1 MSTVRNSALVQSP
14 DAWLLQSG
22 LAAITQRRATL
33 SHKDMRHYHQLPGYF
48 RAVSLRSLNS
58 SDRKTCSSVD
68 CWSALL
74 CSLHTQRR
82 ATLSHKDVQHYHQLP
97 GYFGAVS
104 LRSLNS
110 SLIGKRAVV
119 WTVGL
124 HHSAVFTHKDVRHCH
139 TKTCDIITSCLATSE
154 RSRCDQSTLH

>member
-1 MSTVRNSALVQSP
+1 M
-14 DAWLLQSG
+14 
-22 LAAITQRRATL
+22 
-33 SHKDMRHYHQLPGYF
+33 PGYF

-82 ATLSHKDVQHYHQLP
+82 ATLSHKDMRHYHQLP

-104 LRSLNS
+104 LRSVNS

-124 HHSAVFTHKDVRHCH
+124 HHSAVFRHRGMRHYH
-139 TKTCDIITSCLATSE
+139 TKTCDIITQRHATLSQVVL
-154 RSRCDQSTLH
+154 RLKFGMTRCEPVTVRFDIVMSLVKT